1 MKRQNVKV
9 QNKWNFL
16 DTRYSKT
23 AITSVEESIGSSWY
37 REGEE
42 EKEEEQGYLV
52 DSIEDGIRLIV
63 DGQQNK
69 AVFAGRETLYFNIQ
83 QFGIF
88 LQKQTQKKKHTQH
101 FSIA

>member
-16 DTRYSKT
+16 DTRFSKS
-23 AITSVEESIGSSWY
+23 AVTSYGDSFGLSSND
-37 REGEE
+37 EEE
-42 EKEEEQGYLV
+42 EKEEGFLV
-52 DSIEDGIRLIV
+52 DSIEEGIRLIL

-88 LQKQTQKKKHTQH
+88 Q
-101 FSIA
+101 